1 MELKSMDIAPY
12 KKTYTTVLLIC
23 ILCVAAS
30 FFIVRL
36 GYAILANIPETNTV
50 KNVIMFS
57 MIGVGAIFS
66 FYQQKQK
73 QKLPSIT
80 DFDEKLGY
88 YQKILRSRLWWHALA
103 CIISAFLLFLTA
115 RHIFFYFAVL
125 DLLLM
130 FITFPSKA
138 FIKKELNEENLIIH

>member
-1 MELKSMDIAPY
+1 
-12 KKTYTTVLLIC
+12 
-23 ILCVAAS
+23 
-30 FFIVRL
+30 
-36 GYAILANIPETNTV
+36 
-50 KNVIMFS
+50 

-73 QKLPSIT
+73 QKLSSIT